1 MKKVGLSFNVNGKDV
16 DLEIHPNTM
25 LVDLLRDTLRLT
37 GTKEGCREGECGAC
51 TVLLDGL
58 AVNSCLIPA
67 LKVHGKSVVTIEG
80 LADAEG
86 KLDRL
91 QQHFMT
97 EGAVQCGFCTPG
109 MILNA
114 KSLLDRVPDPNEQ
127 EIRRA
132 ISGVL
137 CRCTGY
143 QKIVDAIQAASN
155 DKGQTSQG

>member
-1 MKKVGLSFNVNGKDV
+1 MKKVGLDFKVNGKAV
-16 DLEIHPNTM
+16 NLEIQPDTM

-67 LKVHGKSVVTIEG
+67 LKAQGKSVVTIEG
-80 LADAEG
+80 LSKAEG
-86 KLDRL
+86 QLDNL
-91 QQHFMT
+91 QQHFVAA
-97 EGAVQCGFCTPG
+97 GAVQCGFCTPG

-114 KSLLDRVPDPNEQ
+114 KSLLDRIPDPDDK
-127 EIRRA
+127 EIRIA

-143 QKIVDAIQAASN
+143 QKIVEAIKTASH
-155 DKGQTSQG
+155 DKDQVPQG

>member
-1 MKKVGLSFNVNGKDV
+1 MKKVGLSFNVNGKEV

-67 LKVHGKSVVTIEG
+67 LKVQGRSVVTIEG
-80 LADAEG
+80 LAEADG
-86 KLDRL
+86 QLDSL

-114 KSLLDRVPDPNEQ
+114 KSLLDRTPDPDEQ
-127 EIRRA
+127 EIKHA

-143 QKIVDAIQAASN
+143 QKIVEAIKAASN
-155 DKGQTSQG
+155 DKEQAPQD